1 MAMLLR
7 TRKVALGLKVF
18 CIVSVTA
25 TYAILAVVS
34 RGAARTS
41 QDGFDSGKESKS
53 ALDVST
59 DGYI

>member
-1 MAMLLR
+1 MLLR

-53 ALDVST
+53 ALDV
-59 DGYI
+59 